1 MLALIIGSTV
11 LLFSGITAY
20 VLRSIAPQPK

>member
-1 MLALIIGSTV
+1 MLAIFIGSTV
-11 LLFSGITAY
+11 LLFGGIAAY